1 MSRQLSVVASPEADA
16 AGAVAQVI
24 ASLPVSLRPG
34 PLPNRNGEV
43 DLAAISGAN
52 WAQDAVAAA
61 AGGAA
66 GIMIVNPSP
75 MDAEAFDISVPVVV
89 DSTWSH
95 NPAVAAAAPHFAAL
109 NERALN
115 DAAASEEAVLESR
128 VDAPVRTDLEQVLL
142 AQLALVRAAVG
153 AVASLAID
161 RWNEKGYDIRA
172 RLAGG
177 ASIALAAVL
186 SNGLPA
192 SASLRAL
199 TRHNAVRLHLPDPAT
214 ATCGMV
220 TISGPD
226 GATMLP
232 TLWET
237 PHRAAWRELHRR
249 VTSGD
254 SASDLD
260 DLLADIATLRTA
272 R

>member
-34 PLPNRNGEV
+34 TGEA
-43 DLAAISGAN
+43 DLVAVSGPH
-52 WAQDAVAAA
+52 WAQDAAAA
-61 AGGAA
+61 AASGVS

-75 MDAEAFDISVPVVV
+75 VDAGAADSDLSAIAVPVVV

-109 NERALN
+109 SEP
-115 DAAASEEAVLESR
+115 AAFESR
-128 VDAPVRTDLEQVLL
+128 VDVPLRSDLEQVLL
-142 AQLALVRAAVG
+142 AQLALVRSAVEPVG
-153 AVASLAID
+153 SLTVD
-161 RWNEKGYDIRA
+161 RWNDRGYDIRGT
-172 RLAGG
+172 LAGG

-186 SNGLPA
+186 TGGLPT

-199 TRHNAVRLHLPDPAT
+199 TRHDAVRLHLPDPAT
-214 ATCGMV
+214 ATCGTV
-220 TISGPD
+220 TVSGPD
-226 GATMLP
+226 GATVLP

-249 VTSGD
+249 VNDGEST
-254 SASDLD
+254 SDLD
-260 DLLADIATLRTA
+260 DLVADIATLRTA

>member
-34 PLPNRNGEV
+34 TGAA
-43 DLAAISGAN
+43 DLAAVSGAN
-52 WAQDAVAAA
+52 WAQDASAAA

-66 GIMIVNPSP
+66 GIMIVNPAAT
-75 MDAEAFDISVPVVV
+75 DAGRLDADMSGIEVPVVV

-109 NERALN
+109 RERGEP
-115 DAAASEEAVLESR
+115 AAFESR
-128 VDAPVRTDLEQVLL
+128 VDVPVRSDLEQVLL
-142 AQLALVRAAVG
+142 AQLALVRAAVEP
-153 AVASLAID
+153 VASLTVD
-161 RWNEKGYDIRA
+161 RWNEQGYDIRA
-172 RLAGG
+172 TLAGG

-186 SNGLPA
+186 TNGLPT

-199 TRHNAVRLHLPDPAT
+199 SRHNAVRLHLPDPAT
-214 ATCGMV
+214 ATCGTV
-220 TISGPD
+220 TVSGPD
-226 GATMLP
+226 GATVLP

-237 PHRAAWRELHRR
+237 PHRSAWRELHRR
-249 VTSGD
+249 VTDGEST
-254 SASDLD
+254 SELD
-260 DLLADIATLRTA
+260 ELVADIATLRTA